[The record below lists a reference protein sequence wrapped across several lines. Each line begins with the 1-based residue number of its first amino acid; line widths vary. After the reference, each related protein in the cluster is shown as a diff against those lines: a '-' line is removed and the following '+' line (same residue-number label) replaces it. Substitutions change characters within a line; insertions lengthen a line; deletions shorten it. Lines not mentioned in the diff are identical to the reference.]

1 MRSTPGVVFQGHQR
15 PSTVM
20 GKAVENNQ
28 VGKIKVILT
37 SWTSILFAVTMYIFE
52 MLLLKISARHC

>member
-20 GKAVENNQ
+20 GKVAENNQ
-28 VGKIKVILT
+28 VGNVILT
-37 SWTSILFAVTMYIFE
+37 WISSLPVIALFFEILPFE
-52 MLLLKISARHC
+52 ISARLC

>member
-28 VGKIKVILT
+28 VGNVILT
-37 SWTSILFAVTMYIFE
+37 SWTIILFAVTMYIFE
-52 MLLLKISARHC
+52 M

>member
-20 GKAVENNQ
+20 GKVAENNQ
-28 VGKIKVILT
+28 VGNVILT
-37 SWTSILFAVTMYIFE
+37 WTSSLGEFALFFEILPFE
-52 MLLLKISARHC
+52 IVAGLC

>member
-20 GKAVENNQ
+20 GKVVENNQ
-28 VGKIKVILT
+28 VGNVILT
-37 SWTSILFAVTMYIFE
+37 WTSSLHVVTFLSHYH
-52 MLLLKISARHC
+52 LKF